1 MKQSFYYFHVYILL
15 CKDASF
21 YVGHTDNLEQ
31 RLADHKAGTY
41 SGFTSTRLPVQL
53 IWSDHFSS
61 RDEAFEAEHQ
71 IKNWSRKKKIAL
83 INGEWELLKQSAKK
97 EF

>member
-31 RLADHKAGTY
+31 RLADHNAGTY
-41 SGFTSTRLPVQL
+41 SGFTSTRLPVEL
-53 IWSDHFSS
+53 IWS
-61 RDEAFEAEHQ
+61 
-71 IKNWSRKKKIAL
+71 
-83 INGEWELLKQSAKK
+83 
-97 EF
+97 